1 MKTKAQRQWRR
12 IIDGRRGGS
21 YRNEC
26 SRGGKTSKKEKLV
39 FHLVTVAIKKSSRS
53 QIKQCQWESETGGG
67 SQG

>member
-26 SRGGKTSKKEKLV
+26 SRGGKTSKKEKL
-39 FHLVTVAIKKSSRS
+39 KSF
-53 QIKQCQWESETGGG
+53 I
-67 SQG
+67 